1 MDELNELEKIGLAF
15 IGGLIAGCSLE
26 KASVS
31 DEKNEKEEAHIENND
46 DDKVTIKKIEGEKA
60 DKFIKMIKELEEE

>member
-15 IGGLIAGCSLE
+15 MGGLVAGCSLE

-31 DEKNEKEEAHIENND
+31 DEKEETHVENND
-46 DDKVTIKKIEGEKA
+46 DDKITIKKIEGEKA